1 MIKKSDI
8 KLNKIEYKKKREMG
22 KKEKKKKRVNI
33 SSRII

>member
-22 KKEKKKKRVNI
+22 KKEKERVTFNM